1 MKKRNLAISLIALM
15 VGGMTLTS
23 CDPVS
28 KKDGAILTINNG
40 NENAKDID
48 IDAIFDRYITK
59 SNGIT
64 SYYNAICEVVIRA
77 SIPVTEEIKTS
88 AERSVNQ
95 QKDKAKS
102 NAETNGT
109 RYSDELDAILESNDV
124 ENLEELKDK
133 FIYEQLKTK
142 ARENYFAENDNEN
155 ATEESERYKLLKDY
169 INTKVPYHISHML
182 INVSASDSDAGYK
195 GQISEQEGRNLTAA
209 IKRLARGD
217 SFGSV
222 AQSLSGDTGSAQN
235 FGEGDLV
242 TLDTP
247 YVNEFKLGVYA
258 FDKVYSSKYKN
269 ADYDGK
275 EKRDSRIGMSVEAN
289 EYYEEHEHLDSIP
302 YDLVMKMDSLVDVTD
317 SNGKKVNDDDAN
329 YYPRNVYFNHL
340 FNSHRI
346 GLITASAEEAAN
358 LPGFVSPTE
367 ENGLKGLVGDDSRYV
382 LCASNSTKPILVVRS
397 GSGDS
402 YQGIFFIV
410 VEKSGLAENSVDLAN
425 YYDYKHN
432 ADWYNQK
439 IGSTYVG
446 FNEKENT
453 EYNKRKEKIKS
464 AVESYD
470 KLLDTSIFEYYFG
483 EDRFTYNDE
492 IKFGDLTLEEAIN
505 LYIKNTRAY
514 NEYSDRNSM
523 EQTWTEFIEKL
534 EYIESNESRRI
545 ELRCADAYKDAET
558 SALYAEGGACRAKNK
573 I

>member
-15 VGGMTLTS
+15 IGGMTLTS

-28 KKDGAILTINNG
+28 KKPGAILTINNG
-40 NENAKDID
+40 SENAKEID
-48 IDAIFDRYITK
+48 VDAIFDKYITK

-77 SIPVTEEIKTS
+77 RIPVTEEIKNA

-109 RYSDELDAILESNDV
+109 KYNDELDAILESNGVD
-124 ENLEELKDK
+124 NLDELKDK

-142 ARENYFAENDNEN
+142 ARENYFAEKDNEN
-155 ATEESERYKLLKDY
+155 ATNESERYLLLKDY
-169 INTKVPYHISHML
+169 IDTKVPYHISHML

-195 GQISEQEGRNLTAA
+195 GQITEQEARNLTAA

-222 AQSLSGDTGSAQN
+222 AQSLSGDTSSAQN
-235 FGEGDLV
+235 FGEGDIV
-242 TLDTP
+242 TLDTS

-258 FDKVYSSKYKN
+258 FDKIYNSNKN
-269 ADYDGK
+269 KVSED
-275 EKRDSRIGMSVEAN
+275 RISRIAMSDEA
-289 EYYEEHEHLDSIP
+289 EGFYSTHAEIDKIP
-302 YDLVMKMDSLVDVTD
+302 YSEVMVMDSLVDVTD
-317 SNGKKVNDDDAN
+317 AHGLKVNDDDPN
-329 YYPRNVYFNHL
+329 YYPRNIFFNNY

-346 GLITASAEEAAN
+346 ALITATAEEAEK
-358 LPGFVSPTE
+358 LPGFVAPSE
-367 ENGLKGLVGDDSRYV
+367 ENGLLGLINENERALTTTTG
-382 LCASNSTKPILVVRS
+382 KPILVVRS

-410 VEKSGLAENSVDLAN
+410 IEKSGLTEGSVDLAN
-425 YYDYKHN
+425 YYDYKQN
-432 ADWYNQK
+432 ASWYNDH
-439 IGSTYVG
+439 IGTTYVG

-453 EYNKRKEKIKS
+453 EYNKRKEKIKT

-470 KLLDTSIFEYYFG
+470 RLLDTSIFEYYFDT
-483 EDRFTYNDE
+483 EMFTYNNE

-505 LYIKNTRAY
+505 MYIQNTRAY
-514 NEYSDRNSM
+514 YEYSDRNTM

-534 EYIESNESRRI
+534 EYIESNEARRKP
-545 ELRCADAYKDAET
+545 LVCALKYTEAKDAPE
-558 SALYAEGGACRAKNK
+558 YKEGGDCYVEK
-573 I
+573 IK